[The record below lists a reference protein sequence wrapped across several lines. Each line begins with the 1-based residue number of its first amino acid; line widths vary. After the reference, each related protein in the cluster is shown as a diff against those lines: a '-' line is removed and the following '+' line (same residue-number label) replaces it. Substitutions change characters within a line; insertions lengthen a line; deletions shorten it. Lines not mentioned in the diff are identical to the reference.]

1 MSDHNPKREFLSR
14 RQFWMEAGMG
24 IGGLALVDL
33 LGQDQLLAAACE
45 GNAATA
51 GSPLVPKAPH
61 FKPRAKAVISL
72 FMSGGVSHVDTFQ
85 YKPALEKYNRLPMEG
100 KGEIKVRQGYPGPL
114 MQSPFSFKQY
124 GNSGAWVSEIFPN
137 IATLVD
143 DLAFV
148 HSCQGTSNDHVISH
162 YEWNTG
168 SVQMGF
174 PSVGSWIT
182 YGLGSVNQ
190 NLPGFVVLL
199 DQKGA
204 PYAGPPNW
212 AAGFLPAAYQGT
224 VFRSKGDPIL
234 DLSAPAGYMTPER
247 ERARLDQMAKLNESF
262 NEKYP
267 GISELSAR
275 IASYELAYRM
285 QACAPEAVDIG
296 KESEETRKL
305 YGLDDPASAGY
316 GRQCLLARRLIER
329 GVRFVQVISGAYLSG
344 DDTWDA
350 HGNIST
356 NHRRHAREVD
366 RPITGLITDLKRRG
380 LLDQTVVLWH
390 SEFGRMP
397 ISQRGVG
404 RDHNPGAM
412 TVFMTGGGI
421 EGGQHIGR
429 TDDLGYKAE
438 EQPVTNHD
446 LHATLLHLLGIDHK
460 RLTFYF
466 NGRNMRLT
474 DVSGELLPQ
483 IARDK
488 QPKA

>member
-1 MSDHNPKREFLSR
+1 
-14 RQFWMEAGMG
+14 
-24 IGGLALVDL
+24 
-33 LGQDQLLAAACE
+33 
-45 GNAATA
+45 
-51 GSPLVPKAPH
+51 
-61 FKPRAKAVISL
+61 
-72 FMSGGVSHVDTFQ
+72 
-85 YKPALEKYNRLPMEG
+85 
-100 KGEIKVRQGYPGPL
+100 
-114 MQSPFSFKQY
+114 
-124 GNSGAWVSEIFPN
+124 
-137 IATLVD
+137 
-143 DLAFV
+143 
-148 HSCQGTSNDHVISH
+148 
-162 YEWNTG
+162 
-168 SVQMGF
+168 
-174 PSVGSWIT
+174 
-182 YGLGSVNQ
+182 
-190 NLPGFVVLL
+190 
-199 DQKGA
+199 
-204 PYAGPPNW
+204 
-212 AAGFLPAAYQGT
+212 
-224 VFRSKGDPIL
+224 
-234 DLSAPAGYMTPER
+234 MTPDR

-296 KESEETRKL
+296 KESAETRKL

-366 RPITGLITDLKRRG
+366 QPITGLITDLKRRG
-380 LLDQTVVLWH
+380 LLDETVVLWH

-412 TVFMTGGGI
+412 TVFMTGAGI

-474 DVSGELLPQ
+474 DVSGELIPQ

-488 QPKA
+488 LRTEP